1 MLRSLKMRRIVVAT
15 VLFAAPVYAMLHP
28 RLVSAAPAVNSTV
41 TAAPTALRLTFQEA
55 LEPAMSR
62 ITMVDSARR
71 AVALNAGGDVQ
82 GAGRTGSI
90 HGHLAGCRRRRT
102 SDARF
107 VRIHGGR
114 RARAL
119 IIALLFHATR
129 VT

>member
-71 AVALNAGGDVQ
+71 AVALNAVAADAADPKTLVATFKAPVGPGRYTVTWQ
-82 GAGRTGSI
+82 AAGADGHPMRGSYAFT
-90 HGHLAGCRRRRT
+90 LA
-102 SDARF
+102 A
-107 VRIHGGR
+107 
-114 RARAL
+114 A
-119 IIALLFHATR
+119 HAH
-129 VT
+129 